1 MERRINKI
9 LEDIY
14 LAITE
19 IDQFFENRERRYDV
33 YLKDVCLRR
42 AVERNITIIG
52 EATNRLLRIA
62 PDIKI
67 TAARKIVDTR
77 NYVIHSYDN
86 VTNEILWGIVINH
99 LPVLKKEVMSL
110 LPE

>member
-1 MERRINKI
+1 MRLTAFFDTRERRF
-9 LEDIY
+9 DIY
-14 LAITE
+14 LS
-19 IDQFFENRERRYDV
+19 
-33 YLKDVCLRR
+33 DVCLRR
-42 AVERNITIIG
+42 TVERNITLIG

-99 LPVLKKEVMSL
+99 LPLLKKEVLAL
-110 LPE
+110 LSE